1 MDKALYRIIDA
12 NINRSREG
20 LRVIEEYCRFILN
33 DQPLTSRVKSIR
45 HRLGEN
51 VSRFDPAVLLNA
63 RDSEGDIG
71 KDMQIQ
77 NAQQRKDFTDCLC
90 AAFKRTEEA
99 MRSIAESCKIVA
111 PALAQSFEATR
122 FDVYTLEKDVTLTA
136 DARNKFAR
144 VRLYVLINI
153 DPQTSIDSAIE
164 LTKKC
169 AAGGADCLQ
178 LRCKEI
184 PDAQLLETASSFVQT
199 CRSAGALA
207 VINDRLDIAALSG
220 ADGVHLGQQDLPPA
234 MARKL
239 SPRPIMVGSSTH
251 NLTELEKAI
260 SQGCDYAGIGK
271 VFPSTTKPDVRQTGL
286 EYVQKALKKLADTGL
301 YHVAIGG
308 ITTENIDKLLQTG
321 VRAVAV
327 CGQVQNSENPE
338 SICRQFKKLLH
349 GT

>member
-1 MDKALYRIIDA
+1 MDKAVYRIIDA

-33 DQPLTSRVKSIR
+33 DEVLTSRVKSLR
-45 HRLGEN
+45 HDLGQY

-63 RDSEGDIG
+63 RDSEADIG
-71 KDMQIQ
+71 KDMRIQ

-99 MRSIAESCKIVA
+99 MRSIAESCKVVA
-111 PALAQSFEATR
+111 PALAQSFEAIR
-122 FDVYTLEKDVTLTA
+122 FNVYTIEKDIMLTA
-136 DARNKFAR
+136 DVRKKFAR

-184 PDAQLLETASSFVQT
+184 PDAQLLDTAGIFVET
-199 CRSAGALA
+199 CRSSDTLSI
-207 VINDRLDIAALSG
+207 INDRLDIAALSG
-220 ADGVHLGQQDLPPA
+220 ADGVHLGQDDLPPA
-234 MARKL
+234 EARKL
-239 SPRPIMVGSSTH
+239 SPRPILIGASTH
-251 NLTELEKAI
+251 NPAELEKAI

-286 EYVQKALKKLADTGL
+286 EYVQKALKMLTAANI

-308 ITTENIDKLLQTG
+308 ITTENIAELLETG

-327 CGQVQNSENPE
+327 CGQVQNSQDPE
-338 SICRQFKKLLH
+338 AICRQFKKILT
-349 GT
+349 GK